1 MMPCMLYEIKWEWN
15 FAILS
20 VKWNMN
26 WLVGG
31 ALAWDDNAWDD
42 MWNIV
47 DKRISWETLDDG
59 VVSIYLDVG
68 DV

>member
-1 MMPCMLYEIKWEWN
+1 
-15 FAILS
+15 
-20 VKWNMN
+20 
-26 WLVGG
+26 
-31 ALAWDDNAWDD
+31 